1 MTESYLVKTMQKRTT
16 KLIVFF
22 VALVGMMIFLVPAIV
37 QESQAR
43 ITATAVS
50 QVGHFSD
57 VKGEMFLGRFV
68 SGPTVVGPTI
78 TWVTTSANNG
88 GLNEM
93 GVVSAKV
100 AGVEVYF
107 VFNNPAGG
115 PNTCQ
120 RVVTPPGSIQATC
133 HISQGT
139 YASATFEVSN
149 RNQGNDNNY
158 CDILNNFGS
167 EKTKAIR
174 EKLNC

>member
-1 MTESYLVKTMQKRTT
+1 MTESDLVKTMQKSTT
-16 KLIVFF
+16 KIIVFF
-22 VALVGMMIFLVPAIV
+22 VMLVGVMIFLVPATV

-50 QVGHFSD
+50 QVGQFSD

-68 SGPTVVGPTI
+68 SGPTLVGPTI

-100 AGVEVYF
+100 AGVEVHF
-107 VFNNPAGG
+107 VFNNPARGA
-115 PNTCQ
+115 NTCQ
-120 RVVTPPGSIQATC
+120 AAVNPSGPIHATC
-133 HISQGT
+133 HISQGP
-139 YASATFEVSN
+139 YASATFEVAN

-158 CDILNNFGS
+158 CDIITKFGG
-167 EKTKAIR
+167 EQTKAIR

>member
-1 MTESYLVKTMQKRTT
+1 MTESDLVKTMQKSTT
-16 KLIVFF
+16 KIIVFF
-22 VALVGMMIFLVPAIV
+22 VTLVGVMMFLVPATV

-50 QVGHFSD
+50 QVGQFSD

-68 SGPTVVGPTI
+68 SGPTLVGPTI

-120 RVVTPPGSIQATC
+120 AAVNPSGPIHATC
-133 HISQGT
+133 HISRGNS
-139 YASATFEVSN
+139 ASATFEVVN

-158 CDILNNFGS
+158 CDIITKFGG
-167 EKTKAIR
+167 EQTKAIR

>member
-1 MTESYLVKTMQKRTT
+1 MQKRTT

-37 QESQAR
+37 QESQAL

-57 VKGEMFLGRFV
+57 VKVQMF
-68 SGPTVVGPTI
+68 SGQLALAPRVVGPVI
-78 TWVTTSANNG
+78 GWMTTGSLDG
-88 GLNEM
+88 NER
-93 GVVSAKV
+93 GIVSAKV
-100 AGVEVYF
+100 AGGEVHF
-107 VFNNPAGG
+107 VFNNPARGD
-115 PNTCQ
+115 NTCQ
-120 RVVTPPGSIQATC
+120 SAVTPPGSIQATC

>member
-1 MTESYLVKTMQKRTT
+1 MTESYLVKTMQKSTT
-16 KLIVFF
+16 KIILFL
-22 VALVGMMIFLVPAIV
+22 VALVGVTIILVPSIV
-37 QESQAR
+37 HESQAR

-50 QVGHFSD
+50 HVGQFSD
-57 VKGEMFLGRFV
+57 VKGEMFLGKFV
-68 SGPTVVGPTI
+68 SGPIVVGPTT

-120 RVVTPPGSIQATC
+120 AAVNPSGPIHAKC
-133 HISQGT
+133 HISRGNS
-139 YASATFEVSN
+139 ASATFEVSN
-149 RNQGNDNNY
+149 RN
-158 CDILNNFGS
+158 
-167 EKTKAIR
+167 
-174 EKLNC
+174 